1 MKAAEEEDRDKAKF
15 GFELNHEVTWTFDD
29 KDVPKGSVGTVV
41 GFTENHVKVKFS
53 SGTWNFKPSELRKA
67 AGPSHRDNRETFSGF
82 FCNYFGIA
90 GSGGIGAQVG
100 AGVAGRGQRMF
111 CVCV

>member
-1 MKAAEEEDRDKAKF
+1 MPFKVSLSGTQASEEASEEEDREKAKF
-15 GFELNHEVTWTFDD
+15 GFKLNHEVRWTFDD

-67 AGPSHRDNRETFSGF
+67 AEEEDREKTKFGF
-82 FCNYFGIA
+82 KLNHE
-90 GSGGIGAQVG
+90 VTWTD
-100 AGVAGRGQRMF
+100 
-111 CVCV
+111 